1 MLVGIKELIAQSDYG
16 AEMALVTLKS
26 MLNKAYQKGYAI
38 GAFNIINLA
47 FLEAITDAARWTA
60 SPVILNIAEV
70 HFPFVTVENVV
81 PVVKEIAKREK
92 FDMVLNLDHGLTMD
106 AIERAMANDFTSIMF
121 DGSHLDFKENIRQT
135 REIVR
140 MCHARNISVEAE
152 LGAVG
157 GAEGGGLVGEA
168 DPAKCT
174 DIQQAKEFVEK
185 TGVDALAVAIG
196 NSHGRYKGKPDLDF
210 NRLCSI
216 RDVTGIPLV
225 LHGGSGISLD
235 DFRKAIS
242 LGIAK
247 INFFTGMSDAAI
259 QATKVYLSGIGER
272 YNDYPMMMNAVKESV
287 MQVITE
293 QMEIFGS
300 AGQAANPS

>member
-1 MLVGIKELIAQSDYG
+1 MT
-16 AEMALVTLKS
+16 LVTLKTV
-26 MLNKAYQKGYAI
+26 LTKAYRKGYAV
-38 GAFNIINLA
+38 GAFNIINLT
-47 FLEAITDAARWTA
+47 FLEAIVDAARQTT

-70 HFPFVTVENVV
+70 HFPFVTMENIV
-81 PVVKEIAKREK
+81 PVVKEIAKREQ
-92 FDMVLNLDHGLTMD
+92 FDIALNLDHGLSMP
-106 AIERAMANDFTSIMF
+106 AIERAIANDFTSIMF
-121 DGSHLDFKENIRQT
+121 DGSHLDFEENIRQT
-135 REIVR
+135 REIVK

-157 GAEGGGLVGEA
+157 GAEGGGLVGAA
-168 DPAKCT
+168 DPAKYT
-174 DIQQAKEFVEK
+174 DIEQAGIFVEK

-210 NRLCSI
+210 DRLCAI

-225 LHGGSGISLD
+225 LHGGSGISAD

-247 INFFTGMSDAAI
+247 INFFTGMSDAAL
-259 QATKVYLSGIGER
+259 QATKKYLGEVGER
-272 YNDYPMMMNAVKESV
+272 YNDYPMLMNAVKANV
-287 MQVITE
+287 TQVVAE

-300 AGQAANPS
+300 AGRA

>member
-1 MLVGIKELIAQSDYG
+1 
-16 AEMALVTLKS
+16 MALVTLKTA
-26 MLNKAYQKGYAI
+26 LTKACRKGYAV
-38 GAFNIINLA
+38 GAFNIINLT
-47 FLEAITDAARWTA
+47 FLEAIIDAARQTA
-60 SPVILNIAEV
+60 SPVILNVAEV
-70 HFPFVTVENVV
+70 HFPFITMENIA
-81 PVVKEIAKREK
+81 PVVREIAKREQ
-92 FDMVLNLDHGLTMD
+92 FDIALNLDHGLTIQ
-106 AIERAMANDFTSIMF
+106 AIERAIANGFTSIMF
-121 DGSHLDFKENIRQT
+121 DGSHLDFEENIRQT
-135 REIVR
+135 REIVK

-168 DPAKCT
+168 DPAKYT
-174 DIQQAKEFVEK
+174 DIEQARIFVEK

-210 NRLCSI
+210 DRLCAI

-225 LHGGSGISLD
+225 LHGGSGISAD

-247 INFFTGMSDAAI
+247 INFFTGMSDAAL
-259 QATKVYLSGIGER
+259 QATKKYLSELGER
-272 YNDYPMMMNAVKESV
+272 YNDYPMLMNTVKASV
-287 MQVITE
+287 THVVAE

-300 AGQAANPS
+300 MGQAETEVV